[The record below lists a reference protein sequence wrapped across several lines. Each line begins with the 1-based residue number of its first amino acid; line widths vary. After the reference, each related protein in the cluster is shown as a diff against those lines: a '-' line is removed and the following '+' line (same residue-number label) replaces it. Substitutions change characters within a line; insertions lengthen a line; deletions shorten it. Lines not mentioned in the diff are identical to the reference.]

1 MNFDYLVQYT
11 EILSIFVISTTILAL
26 LFAFVPSLLPPYND
40 PQDDTNNDNQAAK
53 ITVTHQTTS
62 GGPVTLEFH
71 YSHQEKR
78 ISDEEIKALFSKL
91 IKQLEEKNL
100 SDVNTDLVPS

>member
-1 MNFDYLVQYT
+1 MNLDYLVQYT

-40 PQDDTNNDNQAAK
+40 TQEDTNNENEAAK
-53 ITVTHQTTS
+53 ITVTHQATS
-62 GGPVTLEFH
+62 GEAVTLEFH

-78 ISDEEIKALFSKL
+78 ISDDEIKALFSKL
-91 IKQLEEKNL
+91 IKQLEENNL
-100 SDVNTDLVPS
+100 SDATTDMVTP